1 MICLRPGPG
10 AWRCWRSLRRQLRF
24 STQTV
29 AVAAEASIRP
39 TDCITD
45 RPCSEQRFDGT
56 PAKGVTQRGSQV
68 RKITIARTTSITKIT
83 TTRQKQHQQN
93 KNFQPQHQIKKI
105 CGCGE
110 RTWERKL
117 RKKIKRKFFFFQ
129 KKKWSKNLGTQ
140 KKKRKKAK
148 IKRGR
153 KFSSSSV
160 GAGKVSQAKSSHQR
174 VGVTTS
180 QR

>member
-117 RKKIKRKFFFFQ
+117 RTKIKRKFFFFRKKNGAKIWGHR
-129 KKKWSKNLGTQ
+129 KKKG
-140 KKKRKKAK
+140 KKPK
-148 IKRGR
+148 
-153 KFSSSSV
+153 
-160 GAGKVSQAKSSHQR
+160 
-174 VGVTTS
+174 
-180 QR
+180 